1 MKKIVTVTV
10 DRKIGTCHPEHPDI
24 FYEIN
29 YGYIKGIPAQD
40 GEEQD
45 AYIIGVDVPLD
56 TFTGEVIAVIHRK
69 NDVEEKWVVATPG
82 SHFDQE
88 EIRRLT
94 NFQEK
99 YFDTEIEL
107 L

>member
-1 MKKIVTVTV
+1 MSIS
-10 DRKIGTCHPEHPDI
+10 IFYI

-69 NDVEEKWVVATPG
+69 NDVEEKWVVAPPG